1 MFNVVTG
8 PGSMGEKL
16 ATHPDVDK
24 VGFTGSTE
32 IGQRLRRAT
41 AGMGKKLSLGE
52 LAPRLGNFPVS
63 LEELGYKNPQVGGQ
77 KLSYSMI

>member
-1 MFNVVTG
+1 MLRLTEGVVIGVRGCSLPAGVFNVVTG
-8 PGSMGEKL
+8 AGSMGEKL

-41 AGMGKKLSLGE
+41 AGMGKKLSLG
-52 LAPRLGNFPVS
+52 
-63 LEELGYKNPQVGGQ
+63 
-77 KLSYSMI
+77 